1 MLKGAR
7 ASTICGGGGYGGCG
21 GGGDGDV
28 DFFHIF
34 WPTNLDEY
42 HTDDGWAFTVGK
54 IQDNLNVAPRFLLA
68 IILLHQVFRKSG
80 QNEWILFWLMRFLYG
95 VQYGIKDPFFVCV
108 RKIFMMIFGAWIREK
123 WIKVSFTWTSQKM
136 IFLPLFTCEHF
147 ALSTDT

>member
-28 DFFHIF
+28 DFFHMF
-34 WPTNLDEY
+34 WPTNLGEY
-42 HTDDGWAFTVGK
+42 LTDVGWAFTVGK

-80 QNEWILFWLMRFLYG
+80 QNE
-95 VQYGIKDPFFVCV
+95 
-108 RKIFMMIFGAWIREK
+108 
-123 WIKVSFTWTSQKM
+123 
-136 IFLPLFTCEHF
+136 
-147 ALSTDT
+147 